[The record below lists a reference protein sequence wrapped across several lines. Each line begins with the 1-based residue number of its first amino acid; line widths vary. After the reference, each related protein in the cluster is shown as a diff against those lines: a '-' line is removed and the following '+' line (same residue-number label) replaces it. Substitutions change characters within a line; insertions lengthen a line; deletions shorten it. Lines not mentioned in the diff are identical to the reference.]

1 MELGGE
7 WNGYP
12 TSAAT
17 FLFGESRYRIVKCIV
32 GVVVVV
38 VADLVPMVDVRH
50 KRWLGPARLL
60 GARRSN
66 PSIHGK
72 KELSLWL
79 KSVVSPRCGRRCL

>member
-1 MELGGE
+1 MKLGGE

-12 TSAAT
+12 ASAAT
-17 FLFGESRYRIVKCIV
+17 FLFDDSRDRLVKCII
-32 GVVVVV
+32 GVIVVV

-66 PSIHGK
+66 SSFHGK
-72 KELSLWL
+72 NGWGERRS
-79 KSVVSPRCGRRCL
+79 SQVGRGD